1 VAGGVAGACWGC
13 FLVGRVA
20 RCGGVGGLVVLVSV
34 CAGVGAVFESVV
46 AAQRALGRGKAGGGP
61 GEPGNRAVGG
71 FRVPPVL
78 AASASRRCGA
88 VCAAARAV
96 SSVICAA
103 GSVVV
108 CRGGRNGG
116 LGENLEPGDLGCSGG
131 SGFPP
136 SAFPDWSPLL
146 PVYSCSRAVP
156 DLGLLLFEGVRS
168 GTRRRRGGSAPAQ
181 AGGGTETET
190 PRTAPAH
197 AGAVLYGGCAGAV
210 WDFASAGQG

>member
-1 VAGGVAGACWGC
+1 
-13 FLVGRVA
+13 
-20 RCGGVGGLVVLVSV
+20 LVVLVSV

-96 SSVICAA
+96 SSVIWAA

-136 SAFPDWSPLL
+136 SAFPDWSSLL
-146 PVYSCSRAVP
+146 AVYSRSRDVVFPTSPSACW
-156 DLGLLLFEGVRS
+156 GGEVRN
-168 GTRRRRGGSAPAQ
+168 
-181 AGGGTETET
+181 TEAARCE
-190 PRTAPAH
+190 R
-197 AGAVLYGGCAGAV
+197 V
-210 WDFASAGQG
+210 SAGSRGDRDGNAAHSARTRGRCACADNARGMLAGCVERTHRTFATRQ